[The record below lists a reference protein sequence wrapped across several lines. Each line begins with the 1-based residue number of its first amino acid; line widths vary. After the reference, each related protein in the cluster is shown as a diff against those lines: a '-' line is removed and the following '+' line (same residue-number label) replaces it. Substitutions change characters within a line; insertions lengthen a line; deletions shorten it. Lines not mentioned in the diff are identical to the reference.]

1 MKNLIKIIYLLE
13 QSFKKYLQVRIQILN
28 KF

>member
-13 QSFKKYLQVRIQILN
+13 QRHN
-28 KF
+28 KVLKNTYKLEYKF

>member
-13 QSFKKYLQVRIQILN
+13 QWQN
-28 KF
+28 KVLKNTYKLEYKF